1 MNGEI
6 VLPPIE
12 TFTREENAKDQA
24 RKVLE
29 EAAELF
35 GAVNDGMYHYAVE
48 EAMDTIQA
56 VCNLIEMLEISDD
69 EIKGNYKKVVQKNKA
84 RGYYNVR

>member
-6 VLPPIE
+6 ILPPIE
-12 TFTREENAKDQA
+12 TFTREENVKDQA

-35 GAVNDGMYHYAVE
+35 SAINDGMYQYALE
-48 EAMDTIQA
+48 EAMDTVQA
-56 VCNLIEMLEISDD
+56 ICNLLEMLEFSDY
-69 EIKGNYKKVVQKNKA
+69 EIEAYYKSVVAKNKA
-84 RGYYNVR
+84 RGYYNGQ